1 MRLLFL
7 SSKRELLKLSK
18 RELIRCY
25 LKLEERL
32 EKIEHYLKAFDNAHT
47 PSSKQLKKN
56 TKYKESEDESSDE
69 EKKKPRFPGKP
80 KGGNGG
86 GIKLPEPDDVE
97 EHKLDVCPISG
108 KPLGEPI
115 GYRVKTII
123 DFPDKPIKTI
133 EHRFMQYISPATG
146 EIVEAKVDM
155 PNNIYGK
162 NLQSIVI
169 MLKNLT
175 NSHDKISDFIREL
188 GAPTFSSRTVQ
199 NIATKYIFALEP
211 VQADMLKEL
220 KKESYLHSDET
231 GFREDGKNGY
241 VWGIFTKSK
250 AIFLAA
256 KSRAAKWFKKLI
268 RNFKGV
274 IVVDGYGGYDYYPL
288 KQRCWSHLIRE
299 FKDYAK
305 DDKEVEVQYVR
316 LKLLYENLKILNEKP
331 PNEPDIEKAKWM
343 LNDIVTCLHN
353 IKCAGKL
360 ETYIK
365 NGGNDWFTALYH
377 EGVPL
382 HNNHAERELRSVVL
396 LRKTIGCYRNW
407 KGKRWIDVVLS
418 AIHTWKLQGQNI
430 FQNLRVIET

>member
-1 MRLLFL
+1 M
-7 SSKRELLKLSK
+7 
-18 RELIRCY
+18 
-25 LKLEERL
+25 
-32 EKIEHYLKAFDNAHT
+32 
-47 PSSKQLKKN
+47 
-56 TKYKESEDESSDE
+56 
-69 EKKKPRFPGKP
+69 
-80 KGGNGG
+80 
-86 GIKLPEPDDVE
+86 PEPDDVE

-146 EIVEAKVDM
+146 EIVEAQVNLPD
-155 PNNIYGK
+155 NIYGK
-162 NLQSIVI
+162 NLQSIVV

-211 VQADMLKEL
+211 TQKNIFQEL
-220 KKESYLHSDET
+220 KKESYLNADET
-231 GFREDGKNGY
+231 GFREDGQNGY
-241 VWGIFTKSK
+241 VWGIFTKTK

-256 KSRAAKWFKKLI
+256 KSRAAENFKKLI

-274 IVVDGYGGYDYYPL
+274 IVVDGYGGYDYYKL
-288 KQRCWSHLIRE
+288 KQRCWAHLIRE
-299 FKDYAK
+299 FKDLAK
-305 DDKEVEVQYVR
+305 DNKEIDVQFRR
-316 LKLLYENLKILNEKP
+316 LLILYETLKELNKGP
-331 PNEPDIEKAKWM
+331 PNEKEISKAKWM
-343 LNDIVTCLHN
+343 LNDIVTCLHT
-353 IKCAGKL
+353 IKGASKI

-365 NGGNDWFTALYH
+365 NGGNDWFTALYY

-396 LRKTIGCYRNW
+396 LRKAIGCYRNW
-407 KGKRWIDVVLS
+407 KGKRWIDVVIS
-418 AIHTWKLQGQNI
+418 TIHTWRLQGQNI
-430 FQNLRVIET
+430 FQNLRVV